1 MHMLFN
7 SESKIFILLLV
18 SYLVGEIITCSNCGL
33 KYDSGESTCTH
44 CNFTIV
50 KRDTSM
56 SKEEI
61 EEEFDL

>member
-1 MHMLFN
+1 M
-7 SESKIFILLLV
+7 S
-18 SYLVGEIITCSNCGL
+18 EIITCTNCGL

-56 SKEEI
+56 SKDEI

>member
-1 MHMLFN
+1 MIY
-7 SESKIFILLLV
+7 S
-18 SYLVGEIITCSNCGL
+18 VGEIITCSNCGL

-56 SKEEI
+56 SKDEI